1 MRIAII
7 GSVATDHLKTYPGRF
22 ADSFMPDNLHRISA
36 SFLADGLA
44 VRRGGVAANICYGM
58 SQLGCPSVLV
68 AAVGSDFAADRA
80 DFEAAAPLVDTS
92 QLLVCDD
99 LYTARFSCTTDRDQN
114 QIGAFY
120 PGAMARAREQSV
132 AQLHAQEP
140 LDVVVLSP
148 NDPDAMRR
156 HTRECQELG
165 ISYYSDP
172 SQQTSSMPGDLIKDL
187 VDGADTLF
195 CNDYEAGLIADRT
208 GWSDGDIMKRVRAR
222 VVTHGARGSMFE
234 ESGAEPISAGVV
246 TDLDVADPTGG
257 GDAFRA
263 GYLSA
268 LMWGLAPQQRCEV
281 GAVLASFAL
290 QAVGPQGYTVS
301 RDEFVARMERTF
313 GAQAAQGVRDHLPQ

>member
-22 ADSFMPDNLHRISA
+22 ADSFMPDSLHRISA

-92 QLLVCDD
+92 ALLVCDD
-99 LYTARFSCTTDRDQN
+99 LYTARFSCTTDSDQN

-120 PGAMARAREQSV
+120 PGAMSRAREQSV
-132 AQLHAQEP
+132 AQLHAEKP
-140 LDVVVLSP
+140 LDLVVISP
-148 NDPDAMRR
+148 NDPEAMRQ
-156 HTRECQELG
+156 HTTQCQELG
-165 ISYYSDP
+165 IAYIADP
-172 SQQTSSMPGDLIKDL
+172 SQQTSSMSGDLIKHL

-208 GWSDGDIMKRVRAR
+208 SWSDADILKRVQAR
-222 VVTHGARGSMFE
+222 VVTHGGRGSVFE
-234 ESGAEPISAGVV
+234 TAGAEAISAGVV
-246 TDLDVADPTGG
+246 TDLTVADPTGG

-263 GYLSA
+263 GYLAA
-268 LMWGLAPQQRCEV
+268 LTWGLAPQQRCEV
-281 GAVLASFAL
+281 GAVLASFVL
-290 QAVGPQGYTVS
+290 QAVGPQGYTVD
-301 RDEFVARMERTF
+301 REDFVARMDRTF
-313 GAQAAQGVRDHLPQ
+313 GANSAQGVQDHLPQ